1 MCFGWV
7 CQRIKCSITN
17 RACVAVECRY
27 VTQSNSEYH
36 KFLHFPQIVDQ
47 VKRWWCITKWLI
59 DLNIIVFFLFFYGSS
74 STCRIRRERLLIK
87 QYNACGLAF
96 CMYILFCF
104 LVQDRSNNLWYDQML
119 HWISSW
125 SSPVILRNVF
135 FYIALGPVSGKL

>member
-1 MCFGWV
+1 MLWLSLSAHQVFHHKSSLCCSRVQICFS
-7 CQRIKCSITN
+7 IKLRVPQVSPFPSDSWSDIEMMMQPNDWSIWILL
-17 RACVAVECRY
+17 
-27 VTQSNSEYH
+27 S
-36 KFLHFPQIVDQ
+36 
-47 VKRWWCITKWLI
+47 
-59 DLNIIVFFLFFYGSS
+59 FFLFFYGSS

>member
-1 MCFGWV
+1 MLWLSLSAHQVFHHKSSLCCSRVQICFS
-7 CQRIKCSITN
+7 IKLRVPQVSSFPSDSWSDIEMMMQPNDWSIWILL
-17 RACVAVECRY
+17 
-27 VTQSNSEYH
+27 S
-36 KFLHFPQIVDQ
+36 
-47 VKRWWCITKWLI
+47 
-59 DLNIIVFFLFFYGSS
+59 FFLFFYGSS

>member
-1 MCFGWV
+1 MLWLSLSAHQVFHHKSSLCCSRV
-7 CQRIKCSITN
+7 QICYSIKLRVPQVSPFPSDSWSDIEMMMHN
-17 RACVAVECRY
+17 QMIDRF
-27 VTQSNSEYH
+27 EYYC
-36 KFLHFPQIVDQ
+36 L
-47 VKRWWCITKWLI
+47 
-59 DLNIIVFFLFFYGSS
+59 FFLFFYGSS